1 MITHLRI
8 DNRLIHGQVAVMWRS
23 NVAADAIIVCNDK
36 VASDPIQKMALP
48 LACKGEK
55 VLIKSIADLIAYD
68 KENPDEKKF
77 VICKYPTDC
86 LELLKAGVEIERVN
100 VGNAAPVPGTP
111 FKMVTRSIS
120 ATPEDAKVYREIAQ
134 LRGGILETQM
144 IPTDSKEDFL
154 ALLNKAGL

>member
-36 VASDPIQKMALP
+36 VAADPIQKMALP
-48 LACKGEK
+48 LSCKGEK
-55 VLIKSIADLIAYD
+55 VLIMTIDELVAYD

-86 LELLKAGVEIERVN
+86 LELLKKGVEVERVN
-100 VGNAAPVPGTP
+100 VGNAAPIPGTNH
-111 FKMVTRSIS
+111 KMITRSIS
-120 ATPEDAKVYREIAQ
+120 ATPEDAAVYREIADM
-134 LRGGILETQM
+134 RGGVLETQM

-154 ALLNKAGL
+154 ALLRKAGL